1 MKKQDINIYREIKRN
16 TEMAIKALDAVTDK
30 IYDERLAEAV
40 ADQELQYSR
49 LHDRAV
55 QKLAEGKAQIYRSNA
70 MENMMLKIG
79 IGYNTLLNT
88 STGHIAEMI
97 IKGSNNGVLE
107 MEKVLAHNEE
117 MADTASRA
125 LAKELIA
132 MENSNIKTL
141 KEYLQIVYLYNF
153 CAIFTE
159 KCQKLLRF
167 SGIKFIVQLKKS
179 FYNKAYGNQVVMN
192 LYTN

>member
-1 MKKQDINIYREIKRN
+1 MKKQDINIYREIQRN
-16 TEMAIKALDAVTDK
+16 TEMAMKALDAVTDK
-30 IYDERLAEAV
+30 IYDDRLATIV

-49 LHDRAV
+49 LHDKAV
-55 QKLAEGKAQIYRSNA
+55 QKLVEGKAATYRSSA
-70 MENMMLKIG
+70 MENMMLRMG

-117 MADTASRA
+117 MAGAPCKT

-141 KEYLQIVYLYNF
+141 KEYL
-153 CAIFTE
+153 
-159 KCQKLLRF
+159 
-167 SGIKFIVQLKKS
+167 
-179 FYNKAYGNQVVMN
+179 
-192 LYTN
+192 

>member
-16 TEMAIKALDAVTDK
+16 TEMAIRALDAVADK

-40 ADQELQYSR
+40 TDQELQYSR

-70 MENMMLKIG
+70 IENMMLKMG

-88 STGHIAEMI
+88 GTGHIAEMI

-117 MADTASRA
+117 FAGCPCRS
-125 LAKELIA
+125 LAKELIE
-132 MENSNIKTL
+132 MENANIRTL
-141 KEYLQIVYLYNF
+141 KEYL
-153 CAIFTE
+153 
-159 KCQKLLRF
+159 
-167 SGIKFIVQLKKS
+167 
-179 FYNKAYGNQVVMN
+179 
-192 LYTN
+192 

>member
-1 MKKQDINIYREIKRN
+1 MNKQEINIYREIQRN
-16 TEMAIKALDAVTDK
+16 TEMAMKALDAVTDK
-30 IYDERLAEAV
+30 IYDDRLAATV
-40 ADQELQYSR
+40 VDQELQYSR

-79 IGYNTLLNT
+79 IGCNTLLNT

-117 MADTASRA
+117 LADTSSRA

-141 KEYLQIVYLYNF
+141 KEYL
-153 CAIFTE
+153 
-159 KCQKLLRF
+159 
-167 SGIKFIVQLKKS
+167 
-179 FYNKAYGNQVVMN
+179 
-192 LYTN
+192 

>member
-1 MKKQDINIYREIKRN
+1 MKKQDINIYREIQRN
-16 TEMAIKALDAVTDK
+16 TEMAMKALDTVTDK
-30 IYDERLAEAV
+30 IYDDRLAATV

-49 LHDRAV
+49 LHDKAI
-55 QKLAEGKAQIYRSNA
+55 QKLVEGKAATYRSSA
-70 MENMMLKIG
+70 MEDMMLRMG

-107 MEKVLAHNEE
+107 MEKVLAHNGDV
-117 MADTASRA
+117 AGAPCKT

-141 KEYLQIVYLYNF
+141 KEYL
-153 CAIFTE
+153 
-159 KCQKLLRF
+159 
-167 SGIKFIVQLKKS
+167 
-179 FYNKAYGNQVVMN
+179 
-192 LYTN
+192 

>member
-1 MKKQDINIYREIKRN
+1 MNKQEINIYREIQRN
-16 TEMAIKALDAVTDK
+16 TEMAMKALDAVTDK
-30 IYDERLAEAV
+30 IYDDRLAATV
-40 ADQELQYSR
+40 AEQELQYSR

-55 QKLAEGKAQIYRSNA
+55 QKLVEGKTQIYRTNA
-70 MENMMLKIG
+70 IENMMLKMG

-88 STGHIAEMI
+88 GTGQIAEMI

-117 MADTASRA
+117 MADTSSRA

-141 KEYLQIVYLYNF
+141 KEYL
-153 CAIFTE
+153 
-159 KCQKLLRF
+159 
-167 SGIKFIVQLKKS
+167 
-179 FYNKAYGNQVVMN
+179 
-192 LYTN
+192 

>member
-30 IYDERLAEAV
+30 IYDERLAATV

-49 LHDRAV
+49 
-55 QKLAEGKAQIYRSNA
+55 LAEGKAQIYRSNA

-117 MADTASRA
+117 LADTASRA

-141 KEYLQIVYLYNF
+141 KEYL
-153 CAIFTE
+153 
-159 KCQKLLRF
+159 
-167 SGIKFIVQLKKS
+167 
-179 FYNKAYGNQVVMN
+179 
-192 LYTN
+192 